1 MDQERHAQLHATF
14 PTVFGRNLIA
24 ELPNIVNPP
33 FAVATMPE
41 LWPMF
46 KDHFEGADCKP
57 LLIDSVKVEDL
68 EALSAAHDVRAVIGL
83 GGGMA
88 MDAAK
93 YLAWRRNLP
102 LFHVPTALTNNAAFG
117 QRSGIRVGSKVLY
130 RGFAPPQAVYI
141 DYDVIQKAPLKFNL
155 SGICDVLCFHTGVLD
170 WKYAHAQG
178 KCEPKWAYDEELAAM
193 SMAHVDR
200 LLAGMDD
207 VKAMNERGIR
217 LLVSGLQWGTSYHN
231 AGWNPRHIEGVDH
244 FLFYKLEAM
253 TGIKF
258 LHGEPVCLGVVA
270 GSLMHQ
276 SRADEM
282 LAAIAGAG
290 LDIRPAAMGL
300 DWDQVAEALAGLPAF
315 VREQGLWY
323 GIAHEFEAGPEFVEE
338 LRAKVEGAY

>member
-1 MDQERHAQLHATF
+1 MKDERHAQLHATF
-14 PTVFGRNLIA
+14 PTVFGRNLIG
-24 ELPNIVNPP
+24 ELPNIANPP
-33 FAVATMPE
+33 FAVATMAE

-46 KDHFEGADCKP
+46 EEKFAGADCRP
-57 LLIDSVKVEDL
+57 LMIDSVKVEDL
-68 EALSAAHDVRAVIGL
+68 EKLAAETDVRAVIGL

-88 MDAAK
+88 LDAAK
-93 YLAWRRNLP
+93 YIAWRRGLP

-117 QRSGIRVGSKVLY
+117 QRSGVRVGTKVLY
-130 RGFAPPQAVYI
+130 RGFAVPQAVYI
-141 DYDVIQKAPLKFNL
+141 DYDVIQGAPRKFNL

-170 WKYAHAQG
+170 WRYAHAQG

-193 SMAHVDR
+193 SLAHVDR

-207 VKAMNERGIR
+207 VRDMNERGIR
-217 LLVSGLQWGTSYHN
+217 TLVGGLQWGTCYHN
-231 AGWNPRHIEGVDH
+231 AGWNPRHIEGVEH

-258 LHGEPVCLGVVA
+258 LHGEPVCLGIVA
-270 GSLMHQ
+270 GSLLHE
-276 SRADEM
+276 SRAEEM

-300 DWDQVAEALAGLPAF
+300 DWSQVGEALAGLPEF

-323 GIAHEFEAGPEFVEE
+323 GIAHDAKADKAFVDR
-338 LRAKVEGAY
+338 LQGLVEGAY